1 MMAEY
6 FATTQAHDGFFL
18 NLSTLLLKLC
28 QPFMDPSSHKLLKI
42 NPKYCA
48 VTVGSNAIAQE
59 TTGLH
64 VIGLDSETRLVLPP
78 DEEHITLKITPAFGF
93 VTECFF
99 MTHHC
104 LHLGEWLMRIL
115 ITGCCTL

>member
-1 MMAEY
+1 MAEY

-28 QPFMDPSSHKLLKI
+28 QPFMDPSSPKLLKI

-48 VTVGSNAIAQE
+48 VTVNSNAIAQE
-59 TTGLH
+59 STGLH
-64 VIGLDSETRLVLPP
+64 VVGLDGETRLVLPP

-104 LHLGEWLMRIL
+104 LHLGELLMAISS
-115 ITGCCTL
+115 TEGYK